1 MADETQETPM
11 TFEDTMSEAFDNIQD
26 DVAEVPEE
34 TPQEEVPEET
44 VDEIQ
49 DTEEETAA
57 EEAVSETEE
66 EVSDEPEPVDAPTSW
81 EEKDKEHFSKL
92 PRELQ
97 EIVVSREKQRDE
109 VLDRNSEEAKK
120 VQGTLQQYE
129 SIVGPYRKSWQMQ
142 GMNDETALRQLLS
155 LSDYATQNPAEFI
168 KLLAKNNN
176 INLDELM
183 DSEYSYDDD
192 LDDTDPAYNQMQQR
206 LVALENHLAQQQN
219 QAHQSNTQTAQNM
232 IDEFSSVKDENGN
245 IKYPHFEKVKP
256 MMGDL
261 IQSGRADNMEKAYDI
276 AVWAEPEVRKLMMQQ
291 SSSKQ
296 KLESRK
302 ESAKKAKRAASTNV
316 KAKGTSH
323 VTKEATDE
331 SWEET
336 MSKAYDQVNL

>member
-1 MADETQETPM
+1 MADETQETPT

-109 VLDRNSEEAKK
+109 ILDRNSEEAKK

-232 IDEFSSVKDENGN
+232 IDEFSSAKDENGN

>member
-109 VLDRNSEEAKK
+109 ILDRNSEEAKK